1 MTDPRAGIFS
11 MPTLMLSPAIEL
23 HMTESPHRSPAMR
36 PLIVAC
42 LSSMLLFVW
51 RPGQAEDAGAF
62 MNGATLLEV
71 CRPLLNIDIDLQA
84 ITTHAERNHCL
95 GYLAGASDGNAALV
109 HAPAWCVPKDE
120 MSINNLITTMVNYL
134 ESHPEAH
141 SGSAAAAVWTA
152 LTDSYP
158 CPK

>member
-1 MTDPRAGIFS
+1 MTDQRASIFS

-42 LSSMLLFVW
+42 LTFGLLFAW
-51 RPGQAEDAGAF
+51 TPGQAEDAGAF

-95 GYLAGASDGNAALV
+95 GYLAGVSDGYAALV
-109 HAPAWCVPKDE
+109 DAPAWCVPEDQ
-120 MSINNLITTMVNYL
+120 SGINNLITTMVNYL

-141 SGSAAAAVWTA
+141 AGSAAAAVWTA

>member
-1 MTDPRAGIFS
+1 MTDQRASIFS

-62 MNGATLLEV
+62 MNGSKLLEA

-95 GYLAGASDGNAALV
+95 GYLAGAGGSAEFV
-109 HAPAWCVPKDE
+109 HASAWCVPEDE
-120 MSINNLITTMVNYL
+120 ININKLITITVNYL